1 MPRPLLILLPFPE
14 VDTLFEPL
22 QGIAHTRRCIQ
33 LHAKL
38 TAFSDCRSFEEKI
51 FDTWWQKPLAPNGE
65 VTSHI
70 FLELYPF
77 LKYSTVD

>member
-1 MPRPLLILLPFPE
+1 MYKMY
-14 VDTLFEPL
+14 
-22 QGIAHTRRCIQ
+22 
-33 LHAKL
+33 AKL